1 MIRLCSTSN
10 ININNFDE
18 IWVVC
23 RSISKLASRLKDN
36 PKTIHVPELSPEPEL
51 FYAYVRWKNAGN
63 WSEELF
69 QTNYVPEFI
78 REIQNNKDAIKRLDE
93 LCEKSKTKNIALVCF
108 CSDEKMCHRS
118 ILAGILSN
126 KGANIV
132 CNSYY
137 KKYRFK

>member
-51 FYAYVRWKNAGN
+51 FYAYVR